1 MASGK
6 LSELDGVGELKAGEV
21 EARHPIHYTGSVYF
35 GPMTNWQ
42 PNGKEGHWEFT
53 TGTTYV
59 GPMKDGLPH
68 GDGVMQF
75 QGQNAG
81 KFRGRF
87 ENGRAVDF
95 PEEVF
100 CDNPDPYR
108 HNCYEDLSEEEKK
121 SLNAHGGRYLFPD
134 NLEHVANMWR
144 FCDGDDRRFYAEAAA
159 GELAGLTREKKTA
172 EDPPREIPDGLYDSG
187 EGFYDP
193 VSRIVIDYDSGE
205 FIRRLD
211 SDEHEFVT
219 RCCRSSQSMLI
230 KSTRQ
235 EFLDKIPQ
243 RQQELQA
250 TASEADT
257 EQRNALHILRWAME
271 PHTSTR
277 TAQNMD
283 VDKE

>member
-42 PNGKEGHWEFT
+42 PDGKEGHWEFT

-75 QGQNAG
+75 QGPNAG

-121 SLNAHGGRYLFPD
+121 SLNAHGGRYLFAD

-144 FCDGDDRRFYAEAAA
+144 YCNGDDRRFYAEA
-159 GELAGLTREKKTA
+159 LAGQLEKVTEERQAA
-172 EDPPREIPDGLYDSG
+172 EDPPREIPEGMYDSG

-193 VSRIVIDYDSGE
+193 ETRIVTDYETGD
-205 FIRRLD
+205 FVRRLD
-211 SDEHEFVT
+211 DHEHEFVT
-219 RCCRSSQSMLI
+219 RRCRASYSMQI
-230 KSTRQ
+230 KGAKRDFREAMQ
-235 EFLDKIPQ
+235 Q
-243 RQQELQA
+243 RK
-250 TASEADT
+250 
-257 EQRNALHILRWAME
+257 
-271 PHTSTR
+271 
-277 TAQNMD
+277 
-283 VDKE
+283 DKEEKSKELE